1 MRANQ
6 FNKDIQTEILKSP
19 CFSIY
24 AGSLP
29 TNLRSKALFI
39 LELDITKVFSAG
51 NIFIGVC

>member
-39 LELDITKVFSAG
+39 LELDIKKVFSAG